1 MSNTVYD
8 VYLREMYN
16 LNRVYIR
23 WNELIIHEAN
33 NDFCNVNNSV
43 CTMFMSVNNSVCT
56 MFMSVNNSVYTMF
69 MSVNNSVC
77 TMFMSVKCII

>member
-1 MSNTVYD
+1 MFISVKCII
-8 VYLREMYN
+8 L
-16 LNRVYIR
+16 LFFKIK
-23 WNELIIHEAN
+23 WNELIIHKAN

-56 MFMSVNNSVYTMF
+56 MFMSVNNSVF
-69 MSVNNSVC
+69 